1 MKALTIH
8 CLAKGIMGV
17 AVCACAFGTFAAEM
31 EQVAYGIK
39 WTYLVSNG
47 KAIITDNSTWVRYPE
62 SPVAIK
68 IPAKLG
74 GCSVEKLRESSLHNL
89 ASPNVKQLIIPEG
102 VTTIEGHLGVG
113 STFGGS
119 SNSRITSITLP
130 KTLKIIGPEAF
141 HEVLQGTQLVLPEG
155 LEIIGKSAFMGCKMT
170 SIKIPDSV
178 KDIGA
183 DAFKYCPIKTANI
196 PKQIKVVPRGLF
208 DDTELENVIL
218 HDDITEIGNY
228 AFSDTKL
235 KSVRL
240 PTKLRTI
247 GDCAFMNAKLLE
259 KIEIPNGVTSIGGY
273 AFKGCPNLEEVSIP
287 QSVNSIGVGAFAGWK
302 NLTSVSIP
310 AGFKKGITDIFAYP
324 FTSDFGWTNY
334 QGGHDVPP
342 GDIFTFTGS
351 SSASSPSSRKGS
363 DDDDSDLSDV
373 VGDYGDDLFAKVGL
387 WMDKM
392 WNEHTEAVCWGGVV
406 LVILM
411 LIGSIKNA
419 KKKDKKE

>member
-1 MKALTIH
+1 MKSSGIKILV
-8 CLAKGIMGV
+8 KGFVGV
-17 AVCACAFGTFAAEM
+17 AMCVCALGAFAAEK

-47 KAIITDNSTWVRYPE
+47 KAIITDNSKWVKDPQ

-68 IPAKLG
+68 IPATLG
-74 GCSVEKLRESSLHNL
+74 GYPVEKIRRLGGNL
-89 ASPNVKQLIIPEG
+89 SDRYVKQLIIPEG
-102 VTTIEGHLGVG
+102 VTTIEGRLEL
-113 STFGGS
+113 SYS
-119 SNSRITSITLP
+119 EITSISLP

-141 HEVLQGTQLVLPEG
+141 WKTFKGTQLTLPEG
-155 LEIIGKSAFMGCKMT
+155 LESIGKQAFWGCDKLT
-170 SIKIPDSV
+170 RISIPESV
-178 KDIGA
+178 KEIGA
-183 DAFKYCPIKTANI
+183 YAFELCPIKTANI
-196 PKQIKVVPRGLF
+196 PKKMQVVPRGLF
-208 DDTELENVIL
+208 AHTKLESITL
-218 HDDITEIGNY
+218 HDDITEIGNH
-228 AFSDTKL
+228 AFFDTKL

-240 PTKLRTI
+240 PGKLRTI
-247 GDCAFMNAKLLE
+247 GNCAFMNAKLLE

-273 AFKGCPNLEEVSIP
+273 AFQGCPNLEEVSIP

-351 SSASSPSSRKGS
+351 SSASSPSSRKGP

-373 VGDYGDDLFAKVGL
+373 VGDYGDDLFVKVGL

-392 WNEHTEAVCWGGVV
+392 WNEHTEAVCWGGVA